1 MPARP
6 SAGAYVLS
14 KKGRN
19 KEEEWGGGKG
29 PQKICVELSVQAI
42 KFQIPSHHYGELAKQ
57 ALVCL
62 NKPTCPTEANKAHV
76 DQMSPKAPAVKLIRY
91 HWFVFTTVPSY
102 WLQDGRG
109 WGVSM

>member
-1 MPARP
+1 MYCP
-6 SAGAYVLS
+6 
-14 KKGRN
+14 KKEGKKKRS
-19 KEEEWGGGKG
+19 GGKA
-29 PQKICVELSVQAI
+29 PKKCVELSVQAI

-102 WLQDGRG
+102 WLQEGG
-109 WGVSM
+109 GG